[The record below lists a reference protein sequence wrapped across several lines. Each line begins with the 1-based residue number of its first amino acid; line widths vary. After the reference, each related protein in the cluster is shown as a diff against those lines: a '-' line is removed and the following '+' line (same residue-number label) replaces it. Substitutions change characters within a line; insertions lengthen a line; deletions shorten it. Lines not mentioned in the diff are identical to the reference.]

1 MVRGRNSQDIDNII
15 SFSYGK
21 PLRGSNK
28 ARHCAYF
35 HFSLTEFSV
44 VFQTS
49 SMSYNE
55 AEPKDCKNVDDHL
68 SFVQFVSR

>member
-1 MVRGRNSQDIDNII
+1 M
-15 SFSYGK
+15 
-21 PLRGSNK
+21 GSPCMALPK
-28 ARHCAYF
+28 HVIVYF

-44 VFQTS
+44 AFQAS

-68 SFVQFVSR
+68 FFVQFRSR